1 MSDFRTFSVYNL
13 RDIDTVA
20 ADDLLIISDTSV
32 VNSTEGSNWK
42 KTSAG
47 SFLRTQTDQWGNTV
61 TLEDGYWE
69 DLRFPAQGIN
79 PAGSPAPASVDSS
92 TFPGTLLFAG
102 NTDNHVGGVAQ
113 LPHSWQRGTAI
124 RPHIHWAKTTTASG
138 DIAWRFRYTW
148 ADIGGTFGAYTSWL
162 SPTTGG
168 VSHSNTADKH
178 ALTNFPEMAPATG
191 IGESSMIIWE
201 LMRDVSED
209 AVGDAVRLFELDF
222 HYQTNKSGTR
232 SEVPED

>member
-1 MSDFRTFSVYNL
+1 MSDFRTFSIYDL
-13 RDIDTVA
+13 RDLDSVA
-20 ADDLLIISDTSV
+20 ADDLLIVSDTSV
-32 VNSTEGSNWK
+32 VNSTDGTNWK
-42 KTSAG
+42 KTPAS
-47 SFLRTQTDQWGNTV
+47 SWLRTQTDEWGNTV

-69 DLRFPAQGIN
+69 DLRFPVQGIN
-79 PAGSPAPASVDSS
+79 PAGSASPPSVDQT

-102 NTDNHVGGVAQ
+102 NADNHIAGVAQ
-113 LPHSWQRGTAI
+113 IPHAWHRGTAI
-124 RPHIHWAKTTTASG
+124 RPHIHWAKTTTATG

-148 ADIGGTFGAYTSWL
+148 SDIGATFGAYTSWL
-162 SPTTGG
+162 APVTGG
-168 VSHSNTADKH
+168 VGHDDTTNQH
-178 ALTNFPEMAPATG
+178 ALTVFPDMSPATG
-191 IGESSMIIWE
+191 VGESSVICWE

>member
-1 MSDFRTFSVYNL
+1 MSDLRNFDLRSLPDGGNL
-13 RDIDTVA
+13 DDQ
-20 ADDLLIISDTSV
+20 DLLYVQRPWSGEANQNPNARRVYASAVQRT
-32 VNSTEGSNWK
+32 K
-42 KTSAG
+42 KDSYN
-47 SFLRTQTDQWGNTV
+47 NTV
-61 TLEDGYWE
+61 TVEDGYWE

-92 TFPGTLLFAG
+92 TYFGTLLFAG
-102 NTDNHVGGVAQ
+102 NTDNHIAGVAQ

-138 DIAWRFRYTW
+138 DIAWRFRYAW
-148 ADIGGTFGAYTSWL
+148 ADIGGTFSTYSDWQ
-162 SPTTGG
+162 SPATGG
-168 VSHSNTADKH
+168 VSHSNTANKH
-178 ALTNFPEMAPATG
+178 ALTSFPEMSPATG
-191 IGESSMIIWE
+191 VGESSIILWE

-209 AVGDAVRLFELDF
+209 DVADAVRLFELDF